1 MGYSADNVV
10 SYTVCYNNPSV
21 LGEIDYHGKKI
32 LILLN
37 NIRDFFDHTKG
48 YSSVVCLNA
57 KTDEYL
63 TSTHE
68 HVMRNLR
75 QYRVTQVNDIELS
88 DNMDLDEEITE
99 FDVARWDSLV
109 RQQLGC

>member
-1 MGYSADNVV
+1 MPYSADNVV
-10 SYTVCYNNPSV
+10 TYSVCYNNPSV

-37 NIRDFFDHTKG
+37 SNSVLNSSKG
-48 YSSVVCLNA
+48 YSSVICLNS

-63 TSTHE
+63 SSTHE
-68 HVMRNLR
+68 HIMGSLR
-75 QYRVTQVNDIELS
+75 QYRVTQVNDVEIS
-88 DNMDLDEEITE
+88 DNMDLDEETTE

-109 RQQLGC
+109 REQLGC

>member
-37 NIRDFFDHTKG
+37 SSSVLNSSAG
-48 YSSVVCLNA
+48 YSSVICLNA

-63 TSTHE
+63 LSTHE
-68 HVMRNLR
+68 HIMGSLR

-88 DNMDLDEEITE
+88 DNMDLDEETTE

-109 RQQLGC
+109 RDQLGC